1 MSVRFEQ
8 RREAIGSGLRAL
20 TALDTDKGWV
30 RPAVSHG
37 GTLQGIARRA
47 YPGAPMEPIE
57 RAYLS
62 VALGV
67 TGDCRG
73 IVKPSKNK
81 RQVSLME
88 LGDWVAATGEVGVDA
103 PWHARRANLLVDGLD
118 LPQRGGAV
126 LRIGETARLEVTME
140 CDPCIRM
147 EQVAPGLMAA
157 LLPDW
162 RGGVL
167 ARVLSEGDIRVGDPI
182 IIEDE

>member
-1 MSVRFEQ
+1 MSQ
-8 RREAIGSGLRAL
+8 A
-20 TALDTDKGWV
+20 
-30 RPAVSHG
+30 

-47 YPGAPMEPIE
+47 YPGAPMETID

-73 IVKPSKNK
+73 IVKPGKSK
-81 RQVSLME
+81 RQVSLLE
-88 LGDWVAATGEVGVDA
+88 AGDWAAATAEVGSDA

-126 LRIGETARLEVTME
+126 LRIGDTARLEITVE

-147 EQVAPGLMAA
+147 EQVAPGLMTA

>member
-1 MSVRFEQ
+1 MG
-8 RREAIGSGLRAL
+8 ADAK
-20 TALDTDKGWV
+20 A
-30 RPAVSHG
+30 

-47 YPGAPMEPIE
+47 YPGAPMEVID

-73 IVKPSKNK
+73 IVKNGKNK
-81 RQVSLME
+81 RQVSLIE
-88 LGDWVAATGEVGVDA
+88 AGDWAAATADVGVDV
-103 PWHARRANLLVDGLD
+103 PWQERRANLLVGTLN
-118 LPQRGGAV
+118 LPKRAGAV
-126 LRIGETARLEVTME
+126 LRIGETARLEVTVE

-157 LLPDW
+157 LTPDW

-167 ARVLSEGDIRVGDPI
+167 ARVIDEGEIRVGDPI
-182 IIEDE
+182 IIEDQ

>member
-1 MSVRFEQ
+1 MS
-8 RREAIGSGLRAL
+8 EA
-20 TALDTDKGWV
+20 
-30 RPAVSHG
+30 

-47 YPGAPMEPIE
+47 YPGAPMEIID

-73 IVKPSKNK
+73 IVKNGKNK
-81 RQVSLME
+81 RQVSLIE
-88 LGDWVAATGEVGVDA
+88 AADWAAATAEVGVDV
-103 PWHARRANLLVDGLD
+103 PWQERRANLLVGALD
-118 LPQRGGAV
+118 LPQRAGAV
-126 LRIGETARLEVTME
+126 LRIGDTARLEITVE

-157 LLPDW
+157 LTPDW

-167 ARVLSEGDIRVGDPI
+167 ARVIDEGEIRIGDPI
-182 IIEDE
+182 IIEDQ